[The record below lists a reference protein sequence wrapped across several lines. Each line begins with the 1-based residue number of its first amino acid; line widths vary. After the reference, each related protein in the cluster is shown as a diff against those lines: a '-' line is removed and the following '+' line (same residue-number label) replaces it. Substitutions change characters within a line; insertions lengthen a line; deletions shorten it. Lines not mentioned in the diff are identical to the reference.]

1 MTNSS
6 SRDVRRLATLLVLV
20 AGLVASLGGAGAGV
34 AGVAAAAPQL
44 YLSPTG
50 SDAGRCTQNAPCA
63 SFARAFALAPAGA
76 TVTVAAGDYT
86 SCPPVK
92 GSKSDFV
99 TFVGAPGARVVCNLS
114 FQGANHIELRGIGL
128 YQLGTQASSYLRFR
142 NLAVTCTD
150 SAPYTLYPPGNLCDA
165 HLSLNQ
171 SDHLEF
177 TNVSIGPSYDSSAC
191 GGEQPTFASGLSQ
204 STFKS
209 VTFRDARW
217 QGAPCGGPDGSGDQ
231 HSENFYL
238 SGGASPVSNVT
249 FDSCRFTNGPTS
261 GKVVNGAADGT
272 GPNSA
277 SLFLTGVFTGL
288 IIRNCVFDGAGGQPA
303 IDGAND
309 ASITNS
315 LVQNNTWTHA
325 VIFQYSSYP
334 SLQFVNNLGSQQS
347 CPVGPLLGSSG
358 GSFSHN
364 LWYFNNTG
372 GSADRC
378 GPTDLTANGEGI
390 VGSIFTDF
398 SAGDLHLKRGSPAVG
413 RGDPKSFSARD
424 RDGLVRPQ
432 GKLPDVGAFE
442 LPVKVK
448 PKPKP
453 KPRLKKPKPKPKRPG
468 G

>member
-1 MTNSS
+1 MTNLSS
-6 SRDVRRLATLLVLV
+6 SDARRLAMLLALV
-20 AGLVASLGGAGAGV
+20 AGLVASLGGAANGAV
-34 AGVAAAAPQL
+34 RAAPSPQL
-44 YLSPTG
+44 FLSSTG
-50 SDAGRCTQNAPCA
+50 SDAGRCTENAPCA

-76 TVTVAAGDYT
+76 TVTVAPGDYT
-86 SCPPVK
+86 SCAPIK

-99 TFVGAPGARVVCNLS
+99 TFVGAPGARVLCNLS
-114 FQGANHIELRGIGL
+114 FQGANHIELRGVSL

-165 HLSLNQ
+165 HVSLNQ

-177 TNVSIGPSYDSSAC
+177 TNVSIGPTYDSSAC
-191 GGEQPTFASGLSQ
+191 GGEQTNFASGLSQ

-231 HSENFYL
+231 HSENFYV
-238 SGGASPVSNVT
+238 SGGGRAVDGLT

-261 GKVVNGAADGT
+261 GKVVNGTADGS

-277 SLFLTGVFTGL
+277 SLFLTGPFTRL
-288 IIRNCVFDGAGGQPA
+288 TIRNCVFDGLGGQPA

-309 ASITNS
+309 ANITSS

-325 VIFQYSSYP
+325 VVFQYATYP
-334 SLQFVNNLGSQQS
+334 SLVFVNNLGAQQG
-347 CPVGPLLGSSG
+347 CPVGPDLGSSG
-358 GSFSHN
+358 GTFSHN

-378 GPTDLTANGEGI
+378 GPTDVTANGPGV
-390 VGSIFTDF
+390 VGSIFADY
-398 SAGDLHLKRGSPAVG
+398 SAGDLHLKRGSLAFG
-413 RGDPKSFSARD
+413 RGDPGNFSPRD

-432 GKLPDVGAFE
+432 GKLPDIGAYE
-442 LPVKVK
+442 TLVKVK

-453 KPRLKKPKPKPKRPG
+453 KPRPRPKPKPPG
-468 G
+468 R